1 MDTNHAASSDV
12 RSGQT
17 PGTVPNGMRGDMR
30 DGTSRPLL
38 TVLYYSSMVFVAAVV
53 VQFYL
58 AGAGIF
64 RVTGPVHDA
73 TSLDP
78 HRLLGNILAVLA
90 LLLLVVTLIAR
101 PNRRMVGTSIALFV
115 LTAGEGFLAGTGDS
129 LPYLAA
135 FHLVVAAAI
144 LGAGI
149 NLLMSARRGIIGR

>member
-1 MDTNHAASSDV
+1 MDTNPATGSNLRSGQPPGTV
-12 RSGQT
+12 RSGA
-17 PGTVPNGMRGDMR
+17 
-30 DGTSRPLL
+30 SRPLL
-38 TVLYYSSMVFVAAVV
+38 SVLYYGSMVFVAAVV

-64 RVTGPVHDA
+64 RVTGPVKDA

-115 LTAGEGFLAGTGDS
+115 LTAVEGLLAGTGDS

-135 FHLVVAAAI
+135 FHVVVAAAI

-149 NLLMSARRGIIGR
+149 SLLLSARRGILGQ